1 MTFNHIDQRNGMYLI
16 AMMIIGLIG
25 HHYDIPSSCSRRLLF
40 LEHLYRV
47 TRNMTDT
54 ILILLACYCFII
66 RILLYSLSTSA
77 PPLLL
82 GFRVFHTPYPGSTF
96 KSPGECDG
104 SDLVLC
110 TADCGLRAVVFLHVF
125 Q

>member
-1 MTFNHIDQRNGMYLI
+1 M
-16 AMMIIGLIG
+16 
-25 HHYDIPSSCSRRLLF
+25 
-40 LEHLYRV
+40 V
-47 TRNMTDT
+47 TRNKTET

-66 RILLYSLSTSA
+66 CILLYSLSTSA

-104 SDLVLC
+104 SDLVIC
-110 TADCGLRAVVFLHVF
+110 TVDCGLRATVFLHVF
-125 Q
+125 DSALQSISSGRCTIIFIIAYGPLSCYAIGL